1 MNEAR
6 PLPALPL
13 IDHPVTPD
21 TSPREPLRYRVTMS
35 TRSLSGLKSQTVTSN
50 SAGPAKRVGAER
62 VEQRILSMRGQKVML
77 STDLAELYEVAP
89 QGIGAGR
96 QAQPGSL
103 PRGLYVS
110 ADPCGV
116 RALEVTICD
125 FKLGRGATRHFLRI
139 HGAGRRHALQRPAQP
154 QRRTGEHCHHAR
166 LRQATGD
173 PGDASGT
180 GSATQG
186 DGKQI

>member
-62 VEQRILSMRGQKVML
+62 VEQRILSMRGK
-77 STDLAELYEVAP
+77 
-89 QGIGAGR
+89 R
-96 QAQPGSL
+96 
-103 PRGLYVS
+103 
-110 ADPCGV
+110 
-116 RALEVTICD
+116 
-125 FKLGRGATRHFLRI
+125 
-139 HGAGRRHALQRPAQP
+139 
-154 QRRTGEHCHHAR
+154 
-166 LRQATGD
+166 
-173 PGDASGT
+173 
-180 GSATQG
+180 
-186 DGKQI
+186 